1 MSQSSRLKN
10 YLAGVSTG
18 SVRMLLHVLVGLFLT
33 PFTLRYLD
41 REEFAIFSLTLD
53 VLTWLALLDIGITA
67 GLRTQ
72 AARLNNLTETDKINR
87 LASTAFFAQNIIVL
101 FILVLGVGMAFAFPH
116 FFPIRPDL
124 QRDAT
129 LLMALSVLGVAVSIG
144 SQTFSALLV
153 ANQQMHVDN
162 LIGLL
167 LIVIRTVLTV
177 VLLKAGFGVFSLAV
191 AHVASRTTTAILA
204 AFRVYRLL
212 PKLKIRY
219 SNASWSDFKQIGGL
233 GLWFSLGGIAGMAIH
248 SMDTAITAKVVSV
261 EAVTALVLTGRFYE
275 LTSGLVWL
283 VSENARP
290 MLGQMLGQNQIN
302 ESFSAYRKLFAI
314 STGLAVVAA
323 FSVWAGNANF
333 ISKWVGHSNYAGAW
347 VDLALAFTI
356 IAGLWNMPN
365 RVVLSAN
372 LAVRDQSLV
381 RMLEGVVNVILS
393 VVLGLKFGL
402 IGVVA
407 ANFLAALVTSMWMMP
422 LLTARMFSYSFGKF
436 LWGDVAPAILLM
448 VALFPVAYGARAAA
462 LSIPGFGGAI
472 VGAAITCFFGLI
484 LVWFIML
491 DKGLRERL
499 LLSGLHSK
507 LYDRA
512 ARLVTR
518 NIAR

>member
-1 MSQSSRLKN
+1 MSQSTRFQN

-72 AARLNNLTETDKINR
+72 AARLSNLTDTDKINR
-87 LASTAFFAQNIIVL
+87 LASTAFFAQNLIVL
-101 FILVLGVGMAFAFPH
+101 VILVLGIAMSFAFPH

-124 QRDAT
+124 HRDAT
-129 LLMALSVLGVAVSIG
+129 LMMALSVLGVAVSIG

-177 VLLKAGFGVFSLAV
+177 VLLKLGFGVFSLAI
-191 AHVASRTTTAILA
+191 AHVVSRTTTAILA

-212 PKLKIRY
+212 PNLRIRY
-219 SNASWSDFKQIGGL
+219 RLASWQDFKQIGGL
-233 GLWFSLGGIAGMAIH
+233 GIWFSLGGIAGMAIH
-248 SMDTAITAKVVSV
+248 SMDSAIAAKVVSV
-261 EAVTALVLTGRFYE
+261 EAITALVLTGRFYE

-283 VSENARP
+283 ISENARP
-290 MLGQMLGQNQIN
+290 MLGQMLGQNKMS
-302 ESFSAYRKLFAI
+302 ESLFAYRQLFGI
-314 STGLAVVAA
+314 SSGLAVVFA

-333 ISKWVGHSNYAGAW
+333 IGKWVGDVNYAGPL

-365 RVVLSAN
+365 RVILSAN
-372 LAVRDQSLV
+372 LAVRGQCLV
-381 RMLEGVVNVILS
+381 RMLEGVVNLSLS
-393 VVLGLKFGL
+393 VWLGLKYGL

-407 ANFLAALVTSMWMMP
+407 ANFLAALLTSMWLMP
-422 LLTARMFSYSFGKF
+422 LLTARMFKYSFWRF
-436 LWGDVAPAILLM
+436 LWDDASRAVLLM
-448 VALFPVAYGARAAA
+448 IVLFPIAYVARSVAMNI
-462 LSIPGFGGAI
+462 SGFGGAFA
-472 VGAAITCFFGLI
+472 GATLTGISGLV
-484 LVWFIML
+484 LGWFMVL
-491 DKGLRERL
+491 DKSVRERVI
-499 LLSGLHSK
+499 LSRLHVK
-507 LYDRA
+507 IYDRA
-512 ARLVTR
+512 ARLLTR
-518 NIAR
+518 SFAR